1 MATSRPFAYNTGSA
15 IAGTEQVGDIAIG
28 TPTSG
33 FISTGLIWWN
43 GPDEDLGYVIAHTVP
58 SGTQPTPVP
67 GDVITLSPT
76 YIGNSMA
83 LSNGNQTVHQF
94 FGYVQTVLGQTLIE
108 GNDKAMFSIS
118 CLLDAPGTFPN
129 GHFLGFGTTSMNY
142 NGVVPDPYNSYPGT
156 DNQSIGF
163 NSGGEYWYNGTLQS
177 SGLPTWTTGDVIDVA
192 VDLLNGS
199 IWIRVNGGYWNN
211 NSGANP
217 STNTGYLTTYGLA
230 SFYPALC
237 PAYEGTYTIQNTTPY
252 GVPSG
257 FNFLGDVSAYVGFWR
272 TLSKTDNDFIS
283 LSEYVSNLT
292 GTPQTFADTLAAK
305 TWLNSEGYWTSYTP
319 TTSLV
324 LSLDAGDPASYPGT
338 GTVWTDTVGGRT
350 FNLINGP
357 TYETANSGRIKFNSS
372 GSQYAEC
379 SSSLTSLPT
388 FTTAVWH
395 NWDGSN
401 TGGLPCILSE
411 VYVGGSINYFLG
423 NLLGS
428 VAQSGYFNGG
438 FQVSPQ
444 FTLTANNWYYIVTTC
459 DSNQDVSVYINN
471 TLVSKTTTSGAVPS
485 SSNAGI
491 RLMRRWDNP
500 DYWGGYL
507 SQVEIYNEALTGVQI
522 SSIWNSTKSRY
533 GFAGPLTIATNDS
546 GGLNGWGSQAL
557 AVAYSPTLISTY
569 PVGSTITFQ
578 DGSTATLTMYDPYA
592 PNYID
597 IFWDTPKA
605 GTLFPITISY

>member
-1 MATSRPFAYNTGSA
+1 MATSRPFAYNTGST
-15 IAGTEQVGDIAIG
+15 ISGTEQVGDIAIG

-33 FISTGLIWWN
+33 FTSTGLIWWN
-43 GPDEDLGYVIAHTVP
+43 GPDEDSGYVIAHTVP

-67 GDVITLSPT
+67 DDAITLSPT
-76 YIGNSMA
+76 YKGTDIA
-83 LSNGNQTVHQF
+83 LSNNNQTASQIF
-94 FGYVQTVLGQTLIE
+94 SYSQTVLGETLIS
-108 GNDKAMFSIS
+108 GSDKVMFSVKYTSTNPSVGI
-118 CLLDAPGTFPN
+118 G
-129 GHFLGFGTTSMNY
+129 GHFVGVGLTSMNY
-142 NGVVPDPYNSYPGT
+142 SGPFNGYPGN
-156 DNQSIGF
+156 DVNSIGF
-163 NSGGEYWYNGTLQS
+163 SDDGKYYYNGS
-177 SGLPTWTTGDVIDVA
+177 VVASGLPTWTTGDIIDIA
-192 VDLLNGS
+192 ISHGQG
-199 IWIRVNGGYWNN
+199 WFIRVNGGDWNN
-211 NSGANP
+211 NP
-217 STNTGYLTTYGLA
+217 SADPTTLNGYLPMNGLTN
-230 SFYPALC
+230 FYPALC
-237 PAYEGTYTIQNTTPY
+237 PYIYGTMEVLNNPTY
-252 GVPSG
+252 GYPSG
-257 FNFLGDVSAYVGFWR
+257 FNFLGNVSAYVGFWR
-272 TLSKTDNDFIS
+272 TQNKTDNDFIS
-283 LSEYVSNLT
+283 LSQYVSSFT
-292 GTPQTFADTLAAK
+292 GTPQTFASTLAAK

-401 TGGLPCILSE
+401 TGGLPCILTE
-411 VYVGGSINYFLG
+411 VYVGGPINYFLG

-471 TLVSKTTTSGAVPS
+471 TLVSTTATSGAVPS

-491 RLMRRWDNP
+491 RLMRRWDDP

-507 SQVEIYNEALTGVQI
+507 SQVEIYNEALTPIQI
-522 SSIWNSTKSRY
+522 DSIWASTKSRY
-533 GFAGPLTIATNDS
+533 GL
-546 GGLNGWGSQAL
+546 
-557 AVAYSPTLISTY
+557 
-569 PVGSTITFQ
+569 
-578 DGSTATLTMYDPYA
+578 
-592 PNYID
+592 
-597 IFWDTPKA
+597 
-605 GTLFPITISY
+605 